1 MTNEELHTEEKIF
14 RAATE
19 IFEEK
24 GMSGARMQDISDRAG
39 INKALLHYYF
49 RTKEKLFEAV
59 FEKLAEKMFQK
70 FARVLEQDMPLEEK
84 IQFFYREHI
93 SFLQKNPRLPI
104 FILGEIER
112 NPELLD
118 RFLSRINVA
127 AISDSL
133 KKNDLPG
140 IPDLQV
146 AHLMV
151 TIVSLSVFPVMAR
164 PILERLLSLQGI
176 DYKEFLEERK
186 VYSPAF
192 IMSALGSDKN
202 KNQK

>member
-1 MTNEELHTEEKIF
+1 MFNNEIIICVTNEELHTEEKIF

-164 PILERLLSLQGI
+164 PILERRSGI
-176 DYKEFLEERK
+176 L
-186 VYSPAF
+186 
-192 IMSALGSDKN
+192 
-202 KNQK
+202 